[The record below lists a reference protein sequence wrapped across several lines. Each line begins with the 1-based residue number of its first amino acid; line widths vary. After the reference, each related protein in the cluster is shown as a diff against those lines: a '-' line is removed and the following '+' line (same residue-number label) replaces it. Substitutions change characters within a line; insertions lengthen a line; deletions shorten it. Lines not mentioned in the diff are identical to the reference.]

1 MTISKCFDGLS
12 NNGYLI
18 TPCDGKAPI
27 LKAWQSKTEN
37 GESWKTRYADNNV
50 GILLGSN
57 LAAVDI
63 DVSDQLVNDLIV
75 GMASGFLGEAPLRF
89 GNKPKCLFLYKVD
102 AAISKMFLQFDYE
115 GTKQKIEILGDG
127 QQFIGFGIHPDTKLP
142 YEWLNEVSPLT
153 TSVNDLTVISKSTL
167 VSFLKVVQKNLQE
180 LGATNF
186 KSNFREEKKDEG
198 FFSEDEDMFED
209 IVAELSDEEIEEYRQ
224 KLNEIDPDC
233 EYDEWIKHGMALH
246 SLNCDKLFFVWEEWS
261 QKGSKYEKGV
271 CKKHWKTFSSKG
283 NGNAVTIASLEF
295 ASKKIRSGKI
305 EKTLLEKIDDA
316 DVQYLK
322 EGLADEIKKTSD
334 LSEFAFE
341 EVCVEWKK
349 RYTKL
354 TGRAIAI
361 NIVRDMLKPFENVSE
376 VTKPN
381 WAKGWVWV
389 NEDSVHFNLASSK
402 TLTLQNFDL
411 NFWHYIEEDDNG
423 HKMQPTAF
431 LSKFGNLTIKDRI
444 MYMPQLGREFQI
456 GSEECVNSFSKKSLP
471 PVAENYTEDGLIT
484 IKMVEDHIRH
494 LCSQREE
501 VIKALMD
508 WMAYTIQ
515 NMGKK
520 INFAPLIQGIEGDGK
535 SMLTTIMACSLGHE
549 NIFSAQPTIFHDNFN
564 GFAEGSCLVAIEELR
579 MVGHNR
585 YDVLD
590 RVKPLITNDN
600 ISIRKPYK
608 GHYMIPNVTNYMA
621 FTNYKDALPL
631 SDTDRR
637 WLIIFTEWANA
648 QDMKEII
655 GVDDLAKYFYEIHK
669 RIEIHAPQINKFFR
683 EYPISEDFNPKAPAP
698 MTHEKEVMAKMSR
711 SEFSEFVNDL
721 ILQGGI
727 GFDKKV
733 VSTRM
738 LKNAISANSFDENFE
753 YGDKQ
758 ITSILMAM
766 GYSKFTK
773 MVRWQNNRHHVW
785 VKKNSNISVE
795 AVKDL
800 LEETCHTEN
809 LDDF

>member
-1 MTISKCFDGLS
+1 MTISKCFNALS
-12 NNGYLI
+12 KNGYLI

-37 GESWKTRYADNNV
+37 DSAWKTKYPNNNT
-50 GILLGSN
+50 GILLGKETC
-57 LAAVDI
+57 AIDI
-63 DVSDQLVNDLIV
+63 DVSDQLINDMIV
-75 GMASGFLGEAPLRF
+75 GMATNLLGEAPLRY
-89 GNKPKCLFLYKVD
+89 GNKPKCLFLYRVETP
-102 AAISKMFLQFDYE
+102 ILKMFLQFDYE
-115 GTKQKIEILGDG
+115 GKKQKIEILGDG
-127 QQFIGFGIHPDTKLP
+127 QQFIGFGNHPDTKLQ
-142 YEWLNEVSPLT
+142 YEWLDDISPLT
-153 TSVNDLTVISKSTL
+153 VSVNDLTSLAKLTIVG
-167 VSFLKVVQKNLQE
+167 FLQLVQKNLAE

-186 KSNFREEKKDEG
+186 KSNFREEKNEETFVTD
-198 FFSEDEDMFED
+198 DEDIFSD
-209 IVAELSDEEIEEYRQ
+209 IEVMLTEQEIDEYRQ

-246 SLNCDKLFFVWEEWS
+246 SLGDERLLSVWNDWS
-261 QKGSKYEKGV
+261 KKGEKYEKGI
-271 CKKHWKTFSSKG
+271 CQKHWKSFSKKG
-283 NGNAVTIASLEF
+283 NGNAVTIASLEY
-295 ASKKIRSGKI
+295 ASKKVKSSKV
-305 EKTLLEKIDDA
+305 EKTLLEKIDEA
-316 DVQYLK
+316 DVTFLK
-322 EGLADEIKKTSD
+322 ETLADEIKKTSD

-341 EVCVEWKK
+341 EICVEWKK

-354 TGRAIAI
+354 TGRSIAI

-376 VTKPN
+376 VSKPN

-389 NEDSVHFNLASSK
+389 NEDSVHFNLGTSK
-402 TLTLQNFDL
+402 SLTLQNFDL
-411 NFWHYIEEDDNG
+411 NFWHYIEEDDSG
-423 HKMQPTAF
+423 HKMQPTSF

-444 MYMPQLGREFQI
+444 MYMPQLGREFKI
-456 GSEECVNSFSKKSLP
+456 GNEECVNLFCKKSLP
-471 PVAENYTEDGLIT
+471 PVAENYTEDGLVT
-484 IKMVEDHIRH
+484 IKMVENHIRH

-501 VIKALMD
+501 VIKVLMD

-535 SMLTTIMACSLGHE
+535 SMLTTIMACSLGHA

-621 FTNYKDALPL
+621 FTNYADALPL

-637 WLIIFTEWANA
+637 WLIIFTDWANV
-648 QDMKEII
+648 QEMKEII
-655 GVDDLAKYFYEIHK
+655 GVDDLAKYFYEMHE
-669 RIEIHAPQINKFFR
+669 RIAKHAPEINKFFR

-698 MTHEKEVMAKMSR
+698 MTDEKQTMAKMAR
-711 SEFSEFVNDL
+711 SEFSEFVTDL
-721 ILQGGI
+721 ILQGGR
-727 GFDKKV
+727 GFNQNI

-738 LKNAISANSFDENFE
+738 LKNAISAESFDDNLD
-753 YGDKQ
+753 YSDSK
-758 ITSILMAM
+758 ITGVLMSM
-766 GYSKFTK
+766 GYRKYTK
-773 MVRWQNNRHHVW
+773 MVRWQNNRHHIW
-785 VKKNSNISVE
+785 IKKTANICVQT
-795 AVKDL
+795 VKDM
-800 LEETCHTEN
+800 LEKTFDTEN
-809 LDDF
+809 VDDF